1 MTRSCTSNSCCTK
14 PLRFYTAPSP
24 NKCGSKL
31 ERNFV
36 PVEFNGLC
44 WTLPDRYSDLTSVGS
59 GAFGVV
65 CSAKDNL
72 LQRMVAIK
80 RIDKPFDTLEDA
92 KRTYRELAIMA
103 HMDHE
108 NVVTLVDAFT
118 PQATLESFN
127 EIFFVMPLMAGDLA
141 EVLKHQVLDDDQI
154 TFLVYQILRA
164 LKWHVVTSVVDYHA
178 TAKEVEVEVEVVGT
192 ADVALHG
199 RDLRDGVTGEVVN
212 SKYMHGAN
220 IIHRDLKPKN
230 IAVDEDCNLRILD
243 FGLARPVN
251 ENMSSYVV
259 TRWYRA
265 PELIAN
271 WINYNDTVDVWSV
284 ACILVEMKIRRPL
297 FRGDNPMQQ
306 LGEILA
312 VVGLPDEGFRRKIS
326 SDSARAFIKTLN
338 LPPRRDLK
346 EVFPWASDV
355 LLDLLSKML
364 VLDPDRRLRA
374 SEALAHP
381 FFAEYHD
388 ANDEQ
393 EGTPLEDE
401 LISSNS
407 LTIDQWKEA
416 TWNFLRSYRP
426 RNPPSAPN
434 QAERDWATHHLNNS
448 KSF

>member
-1 MTRSCTSNSCCTK
+1 MLLLNVHKFVKNAAWSFCRDFENWTSNFTCLCVVAFVSVKYVYDLSLC
-14 PLRFYTAPSP
+14 LHFSLLI
-24 NKCGSKL
+24 SMS

-199 RDLRDGVTGEVVN
+199 RCLCV
-212 SKYMHGAN
+212 KY
-220 IIHRDLKPKN
+220 PQ
-230 IAVDEDCNLRILD
+230 
-243 FGLARPVN
+243 
-251 ENMSSYVV
+251 
-259 TRWYRA
+259 TR
-265 PELIAN
+265 LS
-271 WINYNDTVDVWSV
+271 TVD
-284 ACILVEMKIRRPL
+284 I
-297 FRGDNPMQQ
+297 
-306 LGEILA
+306 
-312 VVGLPDEGFRRKIS
+312 
-326 SDSARAFIKTLN
+326 
-338 LPPRRDLK
+338 
-346 EVFPWASDV
+346 VFCGV
-355 LLDLLSKML
+355 KL
-364 VLDPDRRLRA
+364 
-374 SEALAHP
+374 
-381 FFAEYHD
+381 
-388 ANDEQ
+388 
-393 EGTPLEDE
+393 
-401 LISSNS
+401 
-407 LTIDQWKEA
+407 
-416 TWNFLRSYRP
+416 
-426 RNPPSAPN
+426 
-434 QAERDWATHHLNNS
+434 
-448 KSF
+448 

>member
-164 LKWHVVTSVVDYHA
+164 L
-178 TAKEVEVEVEVVGT
+178 
-192 ADVALHG
+192 
-199 RDLRDGVTGEVVN
+199 
-212 SKYMHGAN
+212 KYMHGAN

>member
-1 MTRSCTSNSCCTK
+1 
-14 PLRFYTAPSP
+14 
-24 NKCGSKL
+24 
-31 ERNFV
+31 
-36 PVEFNGLC
+36 
-44 WTLPDRYSDLTSVGS
+44 
-59 GAFGVV
+59 
-65 CSAKDNL
+65 
-72 LQRMVAIK
+72 MVAIK

-199 RDLRDGVTGEVVN
+199 RFFVMPLMAGDLAEVLKHQVLDDDQITFLVYQILRAL
-212 SKYMHGAN
+212 KYMHGAS

-416 TWNFLRSYRP
+416 TWNFLRNYRP

-434 QAERDWATHHLNNS
+434 QAERD
-448 KSF
+448 